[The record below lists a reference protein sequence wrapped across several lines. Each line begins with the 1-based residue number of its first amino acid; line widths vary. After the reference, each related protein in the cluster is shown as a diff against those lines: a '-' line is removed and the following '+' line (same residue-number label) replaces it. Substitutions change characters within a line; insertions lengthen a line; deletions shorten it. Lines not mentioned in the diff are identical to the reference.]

1 MAGRDDLSPALARL
15 RALVARCEELRLC
28 SRKVSNDAARL
39 IACSERLI
47 TECSER
53 LKKHKQ
59 T

>member
-1 MAGRDDLSPALARL
+1 M
-15 RALVARCEELRLC
+15 ARCEELRLY